1 MYQELKI
8 HFDSIPHNL
17 IRKSKWA
24 SLAFFSFSYPVRDGH
39 ELPIKRSPSPPTH
52 PIGWWVEDDLMKKL
66 FASRGWDVSLGY
78 SPRKN

>member
-1 MYQELKI
+1 MCNRKKAGIDSFDRVAMYQELKI

-39 ELPIKRSPSPPTH
+39 ELPIKRSPTIPTH
-52 PIGWWVEDDLMKKL
+52 PPHWVV
-66 FASRGWDVSLGY
+66 G
-78 SPRKN
+78 